1 MTTDRGGSMKLMSSI
16 SSTFRCLLVLAVLSG
31 PQLLRAQWRA
41 TVGAQT
47 DDKGVEVLAFL
58 PNELWIHAGDS
69 ITWTFETDEP
79 HTVTFL
85 TTGQIRL
92 AYTVGCPGFA
102 PGGSAT
108 FDASTCLTTAPLT
121 KGQTFTF
128 TFPSAGNFKLVCLVH
143 ANMTGVIHVLST
155 SVALPHGQ
163 DYYDDQAADMRHH
176 LLSGMHH
183 MGEFDS
189 DDRDSDQA
197 PSSDHE
203 VIAGDSRIF
212 STAGGSSTT
221 ALPRFMKPTI
231 VIHAGET
238 VEWSNVG
245 PVASHTVTFGIEPA
259 NATPPSSNVTVDSD
273 GARHA
278 IITSTTDNVNSG
290 YITPSPQDRV
300 GLPQSPLGV
309 TRFRVTFTNAGTY
322 PYICTLHD
330 NLGMKGTVIVL
341 P

>member
-1 MTTDRGGSMKLMSSI
+1 MKLMALI
-16 SSTFRCLLVLAVLSG
+16 SSTFRWVVILAILIG
-31 PQLLRAQWRA
+31 PQLVQAQWRA
-41 TVGAQT
+41 TVGAQAN
-47 DDKGVEVLAFL
+47 DDGVEALAFL

-85 TTGQIRL
+85 TAGQIRL

-102 PGGSAT
+102 PGGSDT
-108 FDASTCLTTAPLT
+108 FDPSTCLTTAPLT
-121 KGQTFTF
+121 KGQTFTV
-128 TFPSAGNFKLVCLVH
+128 TFPSVGNLKLVCLVH
-143 ANMTGVIHVLST
+143 ANMTGVIHVLNT
-155 SVALPHGQ
+155 SAPLPHGQ
-163 DYYDDQAADMRHH
+163 DFYDDQAADMRHH

-183 MGEFDS
+183 MGDFDA
-189 DDRDSDQA
+189 DDHDSDQA
-197 PSSDHE
+197 QSSEHE

-212 STAGGSSTT
+212 GTAGGSSTT

-231 VIHAGET
+231 VIHVGET

-259 NATPPSSNVTVDSD
+259 NATPPSSNVTVDPD

-278 IITSTTDNVNSG
+278 TITSPTDNVNSG
-290 YITPSPQDRV
+290 YITPSPQERV
-300 GLPQSPLGV
+300 GLAQPSIGV
-309 TRFRVTFTNAGTY
+309 TRFRVTFLNAGTY

>member
-1 MTTDRGGSMKLMSSI
+1 MKLLASI
-16 SSTFRCLLVLAVLSG
+16 SSTFRWLLILAILIG
-31 PQLLRAQWRA
+31 PQLVRAQWRA

-47 DDKGVEVLAFL
+47 SDKGVEVLAFL

-69 ITWTFETDEP
+69 ITWMFETDEP

-85 TTGQIRL
+85 TSGQTRL

-108 FDASTCLTTAPLT
+108 LDASTCLTTAPLT
-121 KGQTFTF
+121 TGQTFTV
-128 TFPSAGNFKLVCLVH
+128 TFPSAGNFKMVCLVH
-143 ANMTGVIHVLST
+143 VNMTGVIHVLNTST
-155 SVALPHGQ
+155 PLPHDQ
-163 DYYDDQAADMRHH
+163 DFYDDQAAEMRHH
-176 LLSGMHH
+176 LLSGMQH
-183 MGEFDS
+183 MGEFDGE
-189 DDRDSDQA
+189 DHDFDHKH
-197 PSSDHE
+197 SSEHE
-203 VIAGDSRIF
+203 VIAGDSRVF
-212 STAGGSSTT
+212 GTAGGSSTT

-245 PVASHTVTFGIEPA
+245 PVASHTVTFGTEPS
-259 NATPPSSNVTVDSD
+259 NATPPSSNVTYDAD

-278 IITSTTDNVNSG
+278 IITSPTDNVNSG
-290 YITPSPQDRV
+290 YLSPSPQERV
-300 GLPQSPLGV
+300 GLAQLPPGV
-309 TRFRVTFTNAGTY
+309 TRFRVTFLTAGTY

-330 NLGMKGTVIVL
+330 TLGMKGTVIVL